1 MKKLSYSLLS
11 VMLLL
16 LVAVSCSKSSNDD
29 AVYLLRTVPADASSV
44 AVINVENA
52 LEKIGGKTDGST
64 IQLSKEHTKAI
75 EESHALRDED
85 KQRIKDFC
93 GGDTGMAFNS
103 FVVFSAARSYITGL
117 LNDPDKFLE
126 YEKKQNPEYSVVE
139 EDGARL
145 LGPIAVIGN
154 QFWICTGRPDVDQL
168 KYYQKLNERQSYA
181 SSDAASLLS
190 DTDKALTFVADV
202 NKLISIMPDA
212 TYARLGSSLIFKDM
226 AYAAGYV
233 DINKQN
239 VEASVSVL
247 DSDMK
252 PAELLLPSDKVDA
265 SVVKSLGDSGNLY
278 AAMAISP
285 KLTKKITD
293 MAGSFM
299 GGNTSGISSMLG
311 AVDGTIALRTDAS
324 MSDVEAKIQTNGND
338 FAGLSTML
346 QNTFG
351 MSVTRDGSLLTAV
364 RGGSDFKGN
373 LTSSKVA
380 DKMKGAWIALVDDG
394 VIVRN
399 VVTVA
404 RLVPE
409 KKSLRLDVEI
419 EGGLDILM
427 KEFLK

>member
-278 AAMAISP
+278 AALAVSP

-299 GGNTSGISSMLG
+299 GGNSSGISSMLG

>member
-1 MKKLSYSLLS
+1 MKKLSYGLLS

-278 AAMAISP
+278 AAMAVSP

-293 MAGSFM
+293 MTGSFM

>member
-168 KYYQKLNERQSYA
+168 KYYQKLNERQSYP

-278 AAMAISP
+278 AAMAVSP